1 MDLIILF
8 LIFITAISIGVIASM
23 IGIGGNS
30 LFIPILVI
38 FLNLDIHVAIATMVF
53 SSFFIGLSSL
63 IVYFKSRVV
72 DFKLALLIEAGTIP
86 GAFLAPHISVLTSTE
101 ILTYIF
107 VTAMLLISVYM
118 GLSNHFKPDAETRE
132 CPAQRTV
139 FKKYFWIREYNYKN
153 EKHTAVINIPLTII
167 ISFIIGLIVGLI
179 GVAGGTMKVPFLNLV
194 CGVPMIIS
202 VGTAF
207 LMITLTSISATAGY
221 ALYALINFSIALP
234 IIIGLIIGSQLGSR
248 VALKLPQKKL
258 KIIFSIA
265 LALISILMLII

>member
-1 MDLIILF
+1 MDPLISFSIF
-8 LIFITAISIGVIASM
+8 LTAISIGVVSSM

-53 SSFFIGLSSL
+53 SSLFIGLSSL
-63 IVYFKSRVV
+63 IVYFKNRVV
-72 DFKLALLIEAGTIP
+72 DFKLALLMEAATIP
-86 GAFLAPHISVLTSTE
+86 GAFLAPHISILIPTE

-107 VTAMLLISVYM
+107 VAAMFTISGYM
-118 GLSNHFKPDAETRE
+118 VLSNHSKSDISKEKCNIPKP
-132 CPAQRTV
+132 TV
-139 FKKYFWIREYNYKN
+139 KKYLWIREYTYKN
-153 EKHTAVINIPLTII
+153 ERRTAVINIPLTII
-167 ISFIIGLIVGLI
+167 ASFIIGLIVGLI

-221 ALYALINFSIALP
+221 ALYNLINFSIAIP
-234 IIIGLIIGSQLGSR
+234 VIIGLIIGSQLGTR

-258 KIIFSIA
+258 KIIFSMV
-265 LALISILMLII
+265 LALISIIMLVT